1 MTETVLGVVALVFLV
16 LGTVSLLIAAWGVL
30 ALPDALAR
38 QHAATK
44 AGTLAAALI
53 TLGAMAAAVDAGS
66 WVRLVVILLFLFAT
80 LPVSSHMLARAALQE
95 QNPDASSPDA
105 SSPDASNPDAS
116 NPDAS
121 NDDVPLA
128 GGESSPNARTGTR
141 SAARSSPPTS
151 MS

>member
-16 LGTVSLLIAAWGVL
+16 LGTVALLIAAWGVL

-66 WVRLVVILLFLFAT
+66 WIRLAVILVFLFAT

-95 QNPDASSPDA
+95 QDPDESIDE
-105 SSPDASNPDAS
+105 
-116 NPDAS
+116 
-121 NDDVPLA
+121 VPLA
-128 GGESSPNARTGTR
+128 GGDSSQNAKRVGE
-141 SAARSSPPTS
+141 
-151 MS
+151 

>member
-1 MTETVLGVVALVFLV
+1 
-16 LGTVSLLIAAWGVL
+16 
-30 ALPDALAR
+30 PDALAR

-105 SSPDASNPDAS
+105 SNPDAS